1 VATSVDDQGVSA
13 RLRRLRMLRG
23 LTQHQLAAGTHFSVS
38 LVKKVEQGSTPP
50 SAAFVAAAARVLA
63 TTPAHL
69 YGADEQPMEQSQSEA
84 VGIGFL
90 RTALDAYDDPAPE
103 GDPLTL
109 MTVERRLEQVGHQL
123 LGMRYT
129 DAAGQLPNLLNH
141 AYVLADASGPAGE
154 RAKAVL
160 HDAYRMAATLAGRFR
175 QADLAA
181 IASERHIRLA
191 PSTGDPLRVA
201 ISAFHRSSRHL
212 QHGDYRTG
220 LRILE
225 RAHNHV
231 TNTPNGH
238 AIKVQLDL
246 RSAVMV
252 ARSGDTDA
260 ADGYLGRARAEIEQ
274 YQPPASPY
282 YNIDAS
288 ELNAVVHWCA
298 APVENYDGAEA
309 VRRSQHVKVV
319 DPTPPERVAHHHI
332 DMGRAWMLYG
342 DREQTL
348 ANLNAARRIAPFNTR
363 NHPSVRE
370 TVLALAKRPIGELPT
385 HWPVSPAGLASNYN
399 RTLKRWTS
407 RRTAVPKTC
416 RSAPHPRATRCVR
429 RARQQG
435 LTAQMPA

>member
-1 VATSVDDQGVSA
+1 MDEQRVSA
-13 RLRRLRMLRG
+13 QLRRLRKVRG
-23 LTQHQLAAGTHFSVS
+23 LTQYQLAAETHFSLS
-38 LVKKVEQGSTPP
+38 LVKKVEQGTTPA
-50 SAAFVAAAARVLA
+50 SAAFVAAASRVLA
-63 TTPAHL
+63 VTPAYL
-69 YGADEQPMEQSQSEA
+69 YGVEERPVEQSPVEA

-90 RTALDAYDDPAPE
+90 RSALDAYDDPEPE
-103 GDPLTL
+103 GDQLSL
-109 MTVERRLEQVGHQL
+109 ATVERRLQQVGREL
-123 LGMRYT
+123 LGMRYAN
-129 DAAGQLPNLLNH
+129 AAGQLPNLLQH
-141 AYVLADASGPAGE
+141 AYVLADAPGQAGE
-154 RAKAVL
+154 RGKVVL

-175 QADLAA
+175 QGDLAA

-220 LRILE
+220 LRILDG
-225 RAHNHV
+225 AHDYV
-231 TNTPNGH
+231 TDTPNGR
-238 AIKVQLDL
+238 AIRVQLDL

-260 ADGYLGRARAEIEQ
+260 ADGYLGRARAQIDQ

-288 ELNAVVHWCA
+288 ALNAAIHWCA

-309 VRRSQHVKVV
+309 VRRSQQVKID
-319 DPTPPERVAHHHI
+319 DPNRPERVAHHHI
-332 DMGRAWMLYG
+332 DMGRAWMLHG

-370 TVLALAKRPIGELPT
+370 TVLALAETDRRATE
-385 HWPVSPAGLASNYN
+385 SLASFA
-399 RTLKRWTS
+399 RW
-407 RRTAVPKTC
+407 V
-416 RSAPHPRATRCVR
+416 
-429 RARQQG
+429 G
-435 LTAQMPA
+435 IEL

>member
-1 VATSVDDQGVSA
+1 MVTGVDEQGVAA
-13 RLRRLRMLRG
+13 RLRRLRKLRG

-38 LVKKVEQGSTPP
+38 LIKKVEQATTPP

-63 TTPAHL
+63 VSPAHL
-69 YGADEQPMEQSQSEA
+69 YGADEQPMEQSPAEA

-90 RTALDAYDDPAPE
+90 RTALDAYDDPEPE

-109 MTVERRLEQVGHQL
+109 ASMERRLEQVGRQL

-129 DAAGQLPNLLNH
+129 DAAGQLPNLLHH
-141 AYVLADASGPAGE
+141 AYVLADKPGHAGE
-154 RAKAVL
+154 RGRAVL

-175 QADLAA
+175 QGDLAA

-201 ISAFHRSSRHL
+201 ISAYHRSSRHL

-225 RAHNHV
+225 RAQDDV
-231 TNTPNGH
+231 TDTPNGH

-246 RSAVMV
+246 RSAVLV

-274 YQPPASPY
+274 YRPPASPY

-309 VRRSQHVKVV
+309 VRRSEQVKVV
-319 DPTPPERVAHHHI
+319 DPARPERVAHHHI

-370 TVLALAKRPIGELPT
+370 TVRALAEADRRAT
-385 HWPVSPAGLASNYN
+385 DSLASFA
-399 RTLKRWTS
+399 RW
-407 RRTAVPKTC
+407 A
-416 RSAPHPRATRCVR
+416 
-429 RARQQG
+429 G
-435 LTAQMPA
+435 IDL